1 MANLVPD
8 RGSDPK
14 RRPKHTLAD
23 LIVER
28 TTGVNSGAY
37 RISSVKSDEPSK
49 MYMFYTKKEAMRQHR
64 DYLNGKG

>member
-1 MANLVPD
+1 MASLVPD

-23 LIVER
+23 MMVDV

-37 RISSVKSDEPSK
+37 RVSSLKSDEPSK
-49 MYMFYTKKEAMRQHR
+49 MYMGYTKKEAIRKHR